1 MPPPRDQGK
10 DTTYTP
16 IPAPI
21 SGNHTDQYS
30 PITGLMLGCVRY
42 SLGNYPL
49 FHPLVVYPRYP
60 TLTLVSLEQ

>member
-1 MPPPRDQGK
+1 MPPARDQGK

-30 PITGLMLGCVRY
+30 PITGLMLGYVTP
-42 SLGNYPL
+42 S
-49 FHPLVVYPRYP
+49 
-60 TLTLVSLEQ
+60 